1 MLAGVLNGC
10 AGLQK
15 RAGAVDANPVAVG
28 LIGFAGGAANEPGDG
43 ALAHLK
49 MLGER
54 AEAQRRLRQMAPEI
68 LHDLLARLGL
78 ARRFAAGAD
87 QLENRREN
95 LHDAGREFPIV
106 VLMLAAGNGLHG
118 VQLDCVG
125 ENAQAE
131 QRAGIKDVLAN
142 VKFDFVV
149 STGNEMLT
157 LLVSSGDY
165 PEIFL
170 TNFSNND
177 IVYYGV
183 ESQSSPRPVP
193 STSST
198 PSSNTRD
205 GESTAPR

>member
-1 MLAGVLNGC
+1 MKKLLTLLLAALLALSCV
-10 AGLQK
+10 
-15 RAGAVDANPVAVG
+15 P
-28 LIGFAGGAANEPGDG
+28 AA
-43 ALAHLK
+43 L
-49 MLGER
+49 
-54 AEAQRRLRQMAPEI
+54 AEAQPDTFTAFI
-68 LHDLLARLGL
+68 NV
-78 ARRFAAGAD
+78 GAD
-87 QLENRREN
+87 TAVEGNEVVEWFEN
-95 LHDAGREFPIV
+95 
-106 VLMLAAGNGLHG
+106 
-118 VQLDCVG
+118 
-125 ENAQAE
+125 
-131 QRAGIKDVLAN
+131 LAN

-198 PSSNTRD
+198 PSSNTRND
-205 GESTAPR
+205 ESTAPR

>member
-1 MLAGVLNGC
+1 
-10 AGLQK
+10 
-15 RAGAVDANPVAVG
+15 
-28 LIGFAGGAANEPGDG
+28 
-43 ALAHLK
+43 
-49 MLGER
+49 
-54 AEAQRRLRQMAPEI
+54 
-68 LHDLLARLGL
+68 
-78 ARRFAAGAD
+78 
-87 QLENRREN
+87 
-95 LHDAGREFPIV
+95 
-106 VLMLAAGNGLHG
+106 MLAAGNGLHG

-131 QRAGIKDVLAN
+131 QRAGIKDVL
-142 VKFDFVV
+142 
-149 STGNEMLT
+149 GNEMLT

-193 STSST
+193 ST

-205 GESTAPR
+205 DESTAPR

>member
-1 MLAGVLNGC
+1 
-10 AGLQK
+10 
-15 RAGAVDANPVAVG
+15 
-28 LIGFAGGAANEPGDG
+28 
-43 ALAHLK
+43 
-49 MLGER
+49 
-54 AEAQRRLRQMAPEI
+54 
-68 LHDLLARLGL
+68 
-78 ARRFAAGAD
+78 
-87 QLENRREN
+87 
-95 LHDAGREFPIV
+95 
-106 VLMLAAGNGLHG
+106 MLAAGNGLHG

-193 STSST
+193 ST

-205 GESTAPR
+205 DESTAPR